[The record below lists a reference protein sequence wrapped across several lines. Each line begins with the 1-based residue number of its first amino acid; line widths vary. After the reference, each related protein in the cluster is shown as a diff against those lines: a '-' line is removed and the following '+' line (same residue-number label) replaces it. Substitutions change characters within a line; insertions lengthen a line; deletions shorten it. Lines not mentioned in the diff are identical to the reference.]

1 MKSDGRHD
9 MVSASGHGDC
19 SDTQDIKDRSCCLSY
34 CLPRRCNI
42 DIRLLLCS
50 VQILTIVVWLA
61 AQAAF
66 Y

>member
-1 MKSDGRHD
+1 MD
-9 MVSASGHGDC
+9 SASGQGDYNDIDRKDTC
-19 SDTQDIKDRSCCLSY
+19 SYCCLSY
-34 CLPRRCNI
+34 CLLRRCDI

-50 VQILTIVVWLA
+50 VQFLTIVVWLA